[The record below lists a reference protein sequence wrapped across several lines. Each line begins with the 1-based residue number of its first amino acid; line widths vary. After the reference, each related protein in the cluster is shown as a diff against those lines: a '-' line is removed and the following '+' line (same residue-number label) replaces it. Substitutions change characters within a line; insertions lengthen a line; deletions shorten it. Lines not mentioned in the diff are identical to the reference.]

1 MEGWAKVRKGAEY
14 AGVSERTFRG
24 WLKNGLK
31 HTRLSSGT
39 VLVKYSSIDEYLEGF
54 EVNENLV
61 DEIVDS
67 VVSEMLPT
75 NNKHNYREGQA
86 YGQFGK

>member
-1 MEGWAKVRKGAEY
+1 MEGWAKVKKGAEY

-67 VVSEMLPT
+67 VVSELLTT
-75 NNKHNYREGQA
+75 NNNNHMEGH

>member
-1 MEGWAKVRKGAEY
+1 LEGWAKVKKGAEY

-67 VVSEMLPT
+67 VVSELLTP
-75 NNKHNYREGQA
+75 NNNNHMEGD
-86 YGQFGK
+86 YGRIG